1 MKSFFKDLFRIPE
14 RERNGITAFTLIIL
28 GSMALLSFKDAFLNP
43 PEPIPHEQ
51 LQEFEEWKLSEVE
64 LRNNEDLSQSS
75 YSFSDKKSF
84 SRKKNQGDFRMDP
97 NQANFKELIEAGFTK
112 ELAGRLIAWR
122 KSGKVF
128 HFKQDVAKLKGLSD
142 SLFERIAPGIA
153 LPDSPVLNEE
163 KKVISEVKKVDIN
176 AADTSE
182 WIALPGIGPAFAKRI
197 VAYRERLGGFH
208 SAVQLLEVYGIT
220 DEKWNAIKDKLEVK
234 TLLSPTDLNTCTLD
248 QLLRFPYL
256 KPVVARGIIN
266 YREKHGS
273 YKRIEDLL
281 NTDLVDAELY
291 AKIAPYFFVK

>member
-1 MKSFFKDLFRIPE
+1 
-14 RERNGITAFTLIIL
+14 
-28 GSMALLSFKDAFLNP
+28 MALLSFKGAFLNP
-43 PEPIPHEQ
+43 PEPIPHGQ

-64 LRNNEDLSQSS
+64 VRNNENLSRSS

-84 SRKKNQGDFRMDP
+84 SRKRNQSDFRIDP
-97 NQANFKELIEAGFTK
+97 NQANFKQLIDAGFTS

-142 SLFERIAPGIA
+142 TLFERIAPVIA

-182 WIALPGIGPAFAKRI
+182 WIALPGIGPTFAKRI

-208 SAVQLLEVYGIT
+208 STVQLLEVYGIT
-220 DEKWNAIKDKLEVK
+220 DEKWNGIKDKLEVK

-273 YKRIEDLL
+273 YKRMEDLL
-281 NTDLVDAELY
+281 HTDLVDAELY